1 VRREREFSPIKNAG
15 VAGFDS
21 RVLEMRERN
30 ERNAM
35 KENLSIDKHMPG
47 KKETPQ
53 AGLTKICKSMKD
65 AIKFIQKEIEG
76 KQQKIGMLEDELT
89 KLQSQP
95 VPDPK
100 QIRKIKQEIQ
110 QLNSELEHDLPQLN
124 AFQEEFSANCRP

>member
-21 RVLEMRERN
+21 RVLGMRERN

-47 KKETPQ
+47 KMETPQ
-53 AGLTKICKSMKD
+53 AGLTKICKSMKE

-95 VPDPK
+95 IPDPK
-100 QIRKIKQEIQ
+100 QIWKIKQEIQ